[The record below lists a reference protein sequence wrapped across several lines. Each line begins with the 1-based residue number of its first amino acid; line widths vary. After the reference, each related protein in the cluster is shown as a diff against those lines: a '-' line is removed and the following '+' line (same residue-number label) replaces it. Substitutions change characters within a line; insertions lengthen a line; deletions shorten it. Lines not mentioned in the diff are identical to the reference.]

1 MLRGRQGRS
10 RWKASHPGEFFFSH
24 TSYWYVNRGTYDVVV
39 LAANGMGVAAALADT
54 NDGDRSAGS
63 TNKRIQGAHD
73 DAKEPEEGSDG
84 SSCIGL
90 VRYQIHGF

>member
-1 MLRGRQGRS
+1 
-10 RWKASHPGEFFFSH
+10 
-24 TSYWYVNRGTYDVVV
+24 
-39 LAANGMGVAAALADT
+39 MGVAAALADT